1 MLSRLNLKT
10 SGRTDKVIYRAGLI
24 VVLIISDPPIK
35 FRNVVGTE
43 MDKGRIHSQDLNN
56 LNNNNRI
63 PSYRCAALVGILARK
78 TKPTTITDLKKHK
91 SCNLTQLS

>member
-1 MLSRLNLKT
+1 MLSRLNLMT
-10 SGRTDKVIYRAGLI
+10 AGRTDKVIYRAGLI
-24 VVLIISDPPIK
+24 VFLIISEPPIK

-63 PSYRCAALVGILARK
+63 PSYRCAGWNLGSENK
-78 TKPTTITDLKKHK
+78 TYYYYRPEKT
-91 SCNLTQLS
+91 